1 MPYYIHIR
9 KAEVWAETKASPAS
23 YPGQVALSKRK
34 LGTECDSA
42 NFPDKLDRWR
52 HIRNRQGRLGTRL
65 LGPQTPRLG
74 CAGGGAS
81 FCTKKE
87 KLKKKKK
94 RRKTGKKHEKTET
107 GKEKKSQFCFYYS
120 FLLPTKEKSNKERGT
135 PNGYYISIDTVKSH
149 NVTIMDLDIIIEM
162 HAPLSS
168 LMRCLQLIK
177 KREFLGE
184 IVQFT
189 FLKSLTTDKLASIC
203 GV

>member
-65 LGPQTPRLG
+65 LGPQTPCLG

-81 FCTKKE
+81 FCTKKRKIE
-87 KLKKKKK
+87 KKKEKQKK
-94 RRKTGKKHEKTET
+94 SMRKQKQEKK
-107 GKEKKSQFCFYYS
+107 KKSQFCFYYS
-120 FLLPTKEKSNKERGT
+120 FLVPTKEKSSKERGT
-135 PNGYYISIDTVKSH
+135 PNGYYISIDIVKSH
-149 NVTIMDLDIIIEM
+149 NVTIMALDIIIEM

-168 LMRCLQLIK
+168 LCDACNWLK
-177 KREFLGE
+177 KGNSWA
-184 IVQFT
+184 
-189 FLKSLTTDKLASIC
+189 K
-203 GV
+203 

>member
-34 LGTECDSA
+34 LGTKCDSA

-87 KLKKKKK
+87 KLKKKEK
-94 RRKTGKKHEKTET
+94 RKTGKKHEKQKQE
-107 GKEKKSQFCFYYS
+107 KKKKSQFCFYYS
-120 FLLPTKEKSNKERGT
+120 FLVPIKEKSSKERGT
-135 PNGYYISIDTVKSH
+135 PNGYYISIDIVKSH
-149 NVTIMDLDIIIEM
+149 NVTIMALDIIIEM
-162 HAPLSS
+162 HALLSS
-168 LMRCLQLIK
+168 LCDACNWLK
-177 KREFLGE
+177 KGNCWA
-184 IVQFT
+184 
-189 FLKSLTTDKLASIC
+189 K
-203 GV
+203 

>member
-1 MPYYIHIR
+1 MPDHIHIR

-65 LGPQTPRLG
+65 LGPQIPRLG

-81 FCTKKE
+81 FCTKKRKIE
-87 KLKKKKK
+87 KKKKK
-94 RRKTGKKHEKTET
+94 KNRKKAWKTET
-107 GKEKKSQFCFYYS
+107 GKEKKSQFCFCYS
-120 FLLPTKEKSNKERGT
+120 FLVPTKEKSSKERGT
-135 PNGYYISIDTVKSH
+135 PNGYYISIDIVKSH
-149 NVTIMDLDIIIEM
+149 NVTIMALDIIIEM

-168 LMRCLQLIK
+168 LCDACNWLK
-177 KREFLGE
+177 KGNCWA
-184 IVQFT
+184 
-189 FLKSLTTDKLASIC
+189 K
-203 GV
+203 